1 MQIFVRTGGRTI
13 VIDVL
18 PASTIREVKTK
29 INDREGIPP
38 DMIRLIWQGKA
49 LDEEGF
55 PDAKV
60 STERWRKGVLVCA
73 GERERGRGRC
83 VGEGDARFPLWSSCA
98 SNFHPPPPPL
108 PSPRPY

>member
-60 STERWRKGVLVCA
+60 STERWRKGVLV
-73 GERERGRGRC
+73 
-83 VGEGDARFPLWSSCA
+83 
-98 SNFHPPPPPL
+98 
-108 PSPRPY
+108 